1 MKREKVEF
9 RNGLNVLVLEFLL
22 LRRIEDVSFLCSV
35 VHGAAPWPSLGSLGH
50 AQIELLEGGVGALV
64 GGVDGGLLVE
74 DGRLGECV
82 EVVVQFVGLLL
93 VSLEGSFW
101 LVWGSI

>member
-1 MKREKVEF
+1 MEGEKVEF
-9 RNGLNVLVLEFLL
+9 GNGLNVLVFEFLL
-22 LRRIEDVSFLCSV
+22 LRGIEDVSFLCSV
-35 VHGAAPWPSLGSLGH
+35 VHGAALWPSLESLGH

-74 DGRLGECV
+74 DGRLAECV
-82 EVVVQFVGLLL
+82 EVIVQFVGLLL
-93 VSLEGSFW
+93 VPLEGSFW